1 MKIWSQELGGTLYLA
16 NEETLEVRVLEKK
29 NGGKKKKV
37 YTSESQVVYEVPRN
51 CLNQAVPWRLSVFQ
65 AKSLQVLIIFIL
77 PFTFYPNV

>member
-29 NGGKKKKV
+29 MGKKKKV
-37 YTSESQVVYEVPRN
+37 YISESQVVYKVPRN

-65 AKSLQVLIIFIL
+65 PKSLQVLIIFIL